1 MKMLILGLIAALSFN
16 AHAIEFESP
25 ESQLISLKFIK
36 YAGTTSFIRGEG
48 KSVLYLEYYEYR
60 IVTAKGFSMPTIES
74 TEVEIDK
81 LRLFIK
87 AVSDDCPLTITF
99 DRKTGVIAKAKL
111 ACDPIGS
118 MNL

>member
-1 MKMLILGLIAALSFN
+1 MKILILGLIAALSFN

-25 ESQLISLKFIK
+25 ESQLISIKFIK
-36 YAGTTSFIRGEG
+36 YSGTTSFIRGEG
-48 KSVLYLEYYEYR
+48 KSVLYLQFNGYR
-60 IVTAKGFSMPTIES
+60 IVTAKGFSMPNIES
-74 TEVEIDK
+74 PEAELDN

-87 AVSDDCPLTITF
+87 SVSEDCPLTITF

-111 ACDPIGS
+111 ACDPIGA